1 MNNTIGQSGATQ
13 LAAMFAQSAAA
24 SGRTAAADNGFL
36 KAAAQIYAAQSGA
49 GQTQQ
54 SDADAFATGI
64 SGLGG
69 VGGLDGFSGL
79 GGYAGLAGLGGLGG
93 TGTLNG
99 LGSLAGLGG
108 FLGTASLSAAYYAM
122 LTARSAPS
130 AARTQ
135 AAGARAAA
143 DMGAAAG
150 TGATEGAG
158 AAEGIGAAE
167 STGAAGAISPE
178 AALKA
183 RYPGLVYH
191 VFDAGSGYWKT
202 RNDYPHYLL
211 YQEGDAAKEAM
222 ENWKPSGPNPFYGSI
237 DGRFIAPKEI
247 RALGNVPPGSKAVVI
262 HPKVQQRM
270 EQDPE
275 YAEAILAKID
285 AWFAFDV
292 ARNEAILPGST
303 WDMAQAVAIGEDGN
317 ICNAC
322 SSSANGEITYSK
334 SGSDNAESWWDRRM
348 ARHAK
353 YMKRLVQSQIEYR
366 QQASDL
372 AAAAAA
378 KAQLA
383 AMMNSMDLKSIFGA
397 EIAGVPTE
405 EILAL
410 TKKQVWGGGAALG
423 V

>member
-1 MNNTIGQSGATQ
+1 MIGTGSAAGIFGAYASAFAAKQGGTPAGTRSGSFLDAVARMQ
-13 LAAMFAQSAAA
+13 AAGTSGGIGTAQS
-24 SGRTAAADNGFL
+24 TAAA
-36 KAAAQIYAAQSGA
+36 GA
-49 GQTQQ
+49 
-54 SDADAFATGI
+54 
-64 SGLGG
+64 
-69 VGGLDGFSGL
+69 V
-79 GGYAGLAGLGGLGG
+79 
-93 TGTLNG
+93 
-99 LGSLAGLGG
+99 
-108 FLGTASLSAAYYAM
+108 
-122 LTARSAPS
+122 
-130 AARTQ
+130 
-135 AAGARAAA
+135 
-143 DMGAAAG
+143 
-150 TGATEGAG
+150 
-158 AAEGIGAAE
+158 
-167 STGAAGAISPE
+167 SPE

-191 VFDAGSGYWKT
+191 VFDASSGYWKT

-237 DGRFIAPKEI
+237 DGRFTAPQEI
-247 RALGNVPPGSKAVVI
+247 HALGSVPPGSKAVVI

-303 WDMAQAVAIGEDGN
+303 VGMSQAVAIGEDGN

-322 SSSANGEITYSK
+322 SSSAGGGFTTSQ
-334 SGSDNAESWWDRRM
+334 SGSSDTESWWDRRT

-353 YMKRLVQSQIEYR
+353 FMKRMVQSQIEYR
-366 QQASDL
+366 QQASNL

-383 AMMNSMDLKSIFGA
+383 AMMNSTDLKAIFGA

-410 TKKQVWGGGAALG
+410 TKTQVWGS
-423 V
+423 VI